1 MYRIYMP
8 VDMVLAITHSKMRR
22 ERIDRLYKDRIE
34 SERLAAAMK
43 MATAAAMKT
52 YEKHDE
58 RESREKLDNSLK
70 NNNCIEMFRF
80 W

>member
-1 MYRIYMP
+1 MT

-34 SERLAAAMK
+34 SERLATAMK
-43 MATAAAMKT
+43 MATAAAIKT

>member
-22 ERIDRLYKDRIE
+22 ERIDRLYKQRLE
-34 SERLAAAMK
+34 SARLEDAVKAATKVTM
-43 MATAAAMKT
+43 TS

-58 RESREKLDNSLK
+58 RESREKIGKSFK

>member
-8 VDMVLAITHSKMRR
+8 VDMVLAITHRKMRR

-34 SERLAAAMK
+34 SERLA
-43 MATAAAMKT
+43 TAAAIKT

-58 RESREKLDNSLK
+58 RESREKIGKSFK
-70 NNNCIEMFRF
+70 NNNCIEMFLF

>member
-43 MATAAAMKT
+43 MAATVT
-52 YEKHDE
+52 TTSYEKHDE

>member
-8 VDMVLAITHSKMRR
+8 VDMVLAITHSNMRR
-22 ERIDRLYKDRIE
+22 ERIDRLYK
-34 SERLAAAMK
+34 ERLNAMV
-43 MATAAAMKT
+43 ATAAATAAMS
-52 YEKHDE
+52 YEKGDE

>member
-8 VDMVLAITHSKMRR
+8 VDMVLAITHRKMRR
-22 ERIDRLYKDRIE
+22 ECIDRLCKDRIE
-34 SERLAAAMK
+34 SERLAAA
-43 MATAAAMKT
+43 TAAMRT
-52 YEKHDE
+52 YEKGDE
-58 RESREKLDNSLK
+58 WESREKIGKSFK

>member
-43 MATAAAMKT
+43 MATKVAT
-52 YEKHDE
+52 TSYEKHDE
-58 RESREKLDNSLK
+58 RESREKIGKSFK
-70 NNNCIEMFRF
+70 NNNCIEMFQF

>member
-22 ERIDRLYKDRIE
+22 ERIDRLYK
-34 SERLAAAMK
+34 ERLNAIVA
-43 MATAAAMKT
+43 ATAATAAIKT

>member
-8 VDMVLAITHSKMRR
+8 VDMVLAITHSNMRR
-22 ERIDRLYKDRIE
+22 ERIDRLYKQ
-34 SERLAAAMK
+34 RLNAMV
-43 MATAAAMKT
+43 ATAAATAAMRT
-52 YEKHDE
+52 YEKGDE
-58 RESREKLDNSLK
+58 REMQEKLDNSLK

>member
-22 ERIDRLYKDRIE
+22 ERIDRLYKDRLNAIV
-34 SERLAAAMK
+34 
-43 MATAAAMKT
+43 ATAAAIKT

>member
-34 SERLAAAMK
+34 SERLTA
-43 MATAAAMKT
+43 ATAAIKT

-58 RESREKLDNSLK
+58 RESREKIGKSFK
-70 NNNCIEMFRF
+70 NNNCIEMFLF

>member
-22 ERIDRLYKDRIE
+22 ERIDRLYK
-34 SERLAAAMK
+34 ERLNVIAA
-43 MATAAAMKT
+43 ATAAIKT

>member
-8 VDMVLAITHSKMRR
+8 VDMVLAITHSNMRR
-22 ERIDRLYKDRIE
+22 ERIDRLYKQ
-34 SERLAAAMK
+34 RLNAMV
-43 MATAAAMKT
+43 ATAAATAATAAMRT
-52 YEKHDE
+52 YEKGDE